1 MSLQKKLAFSG
12 REVYTFD
19 SEMRTAFNSSITSFS
34 FEAEV
39 GNLDL
44 ERISVMI
51 EECQKLLGNY
61 VSLEDS
67 FLSQSIKKAIAL
79 DSIADSSS
87 LVSSVIDDIS
97 FVLHKCSMRS
107 FASADVSTVC
117 AVLNISCRLL
127 QKLLISSFESKYNLL
142 ASSGFPAKPTDI
154 AYNVNLVHALW
165 FTSIDLDSFE

>member
-1 MSLQKKLAFSG
+1 MSLQEKLAFL
-12 REVYTFD
+12 REVYTYD

-44 ERISVMI
+44 ERISFMI